1 MKIKKAIICVACL
14 IGICSISAIASEYSE
29 SESFDF
35 PKWGQILK
43 NDAEESSELRDRTT
57 AEETL
62 VQGNEA
68 AVSESD
74 VDMGT
79 QFYQAAGFTKE
90 DAREQSVEYFKEYEA
105 MYAEAIAKGYSVTD
119 EEIEDYL
126 EEMKA
131 SIFSDTTDE
140 TTQEQYR
147 EMFGQ
152 FDSEEDYW
160 NYEKEV
166 YRKQLPIEKMVRDL
180 EREYFGQESA
190 DEEGWDEYFENY
202 KADLV
207 RKQNYQNYAPSLN
220 CN

>member
-1 MKIKKAIICVACL
+1 
-14 IGICSISAIASEYSE
+14 
-29 SESFDF
+29 
-35 PKWGQILK
+35 
-43 NDAEESSELRDRTT
+43 
-57 AEETL
+57 
-62 VQGNEA
+62 
-68 AVSESD
+68 
-74 VDMGT
+74 
-79 QFYQAAGFTKE
+79 
-90 DAREQSVEYFKEYEA
+90 
-105 MYAEAIAKGYSVTD
+105 MYAEAIAKGYSATD
-119 EEIEDYL
+119 EEIEGYL

-140 TTQEQYR
+140 TTQAQYR
-147 EMFGQ
+147 EMIGQ

-207 RKQNYQNYAPSLN
+207 RKQNYQN
-220 CN
+220 

>member
-35 PKWGQILK
+35 SGWGQTLK
-43 NDAEESSELRDRTT
+43 NVAEKPSKSRSRT
-57 AEETL
+57 AADETL
-62 VQGNEA
+62 VQGKEVA
-68 AVSESD
+68 ISESD

-79 QFYQAAGFTKE
+79 QFYQAAGFTE
-90 DAREQSVEYFKEYEA
+90 EEAREQSVEYFKEYEA
-105 MYAEAIAKGYSVTD
+105 MYAEAIAKGYSATD
-119 EEIEDYL
+119 EEIEGYL

-140 TTQEQYR
+140 TTQAQYR
-147 EMFGQ
+147 EMIGQ

-180 EREYFGQESA
+180 ESG
-190 DEEGWDEYFENY
+190 
-202 KADLV
+202 
-207 RKQNYQNYAPSLN
+207 YACRTTLTFSNLCSPFLETALLSCLP
-220 CN
+220 CSRGTHCLPFTV

>member
-1 MKIKKAIICVACL
+1 MKIKKAIICVACI
-14 IGICSISAIASEYSE
+14 IGICSISAIAGEYSE

-35 PKWGQILK
+35 SKWGQILK
-43 NDAEESSELRDRTT
+43 NDAEESSELRARTA

-166 YRKQLPIEKMVRDL
+166 YRKQLPIEKMVSDL
-180 EREYFGQESA
+180 EREYFNQESA
-190 DEEGWDEYFENY
+190 NEEGWDEYFGNY

-207 RKQNYQNYAPSLN
+207 RKQNYQN
-220 CN
+220 